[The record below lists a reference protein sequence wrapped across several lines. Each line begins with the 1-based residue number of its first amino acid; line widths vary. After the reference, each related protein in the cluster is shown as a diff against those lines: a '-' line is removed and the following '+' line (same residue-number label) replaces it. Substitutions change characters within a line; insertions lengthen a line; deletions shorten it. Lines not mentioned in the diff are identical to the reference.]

1 MTIFAFEEVT
11 RDLLN
16 PPIAAQRA
24 LGHAGVNMPL
34 SVWRSL
40 SFDTRSALIEAGAA
54 EQVSLDGVRSLL
66 RGVSLGKVQMT
77 HPLSDPKTSR
87 LPNEL
92 EQVLGPWRQL
102 VAYHWP
108 SMRGLHRWV
117 LSALAS
123 NPRLLWRAMSEI
135 GQFDRWHGSEALPPI
150 HGLLARCEV
159 RLSTDAYRAL
169 GDLRFHAGR
178 AGVLARASGVRAAR
192 RLSDV
197 IDAHAEASVG
207 PVELEWGPQRNV
219 GVLWQAHVST
229 AQGAFSSTAS
239 LLAATTA
246 AVAMIDLLHEIDG
259 NAQIVGAQITDEPW
273 MFGHEDSESTL
284 AV

>member
-24 LGHAGVNMPL
+24 LAQAGVNMPL
-34 SVWRSL
+34 SVWRAL
-40 SFDTRSALIEAGAA
+40 SFETRQELIQIGGGES
-54 EQVSLDGVRSLL
+54 VDPNGVRSLL
-66 RGVSLGKVQMT
+66 RGISLGKVQMT
-77 HPLSDPKTSR
+77 HPVSDPKTAR
-87 LPNEL
+87 LPTDL
-92 EQVLGPWRQL
+92 ETVLGPWRPL

-117 LSALAS
+117 LGALAS

-135 GQFDRWHGSEALPPI
+135 GHLDRWTGSEVLPPI
-150 HGLLARCEV
+150 HGMLARCEV
-159 RLSTDAYRAL
+159 RISTDAYQAL
-169 GDLRFHAGR
+169 GDPRFHAGR

-197 IDAHAEASVG
+197 IDAHAEGSVG
-207 PVELEWGPQRNV
+207 PVELEWGPHRNV

-229 AQGAFSSTAS
+229 AQGAFSPTAS

-246 AVAMIDLLHEIDG
+246 AVALIDLLREIDG
-259 NAQIVGAQITDEPW
+259 SAQIVGAQISDEPW
-273 MFGHEDSESTL
+273 MFGDEDSESTL